1 MSDEEIRRLLAE
13 GMEPGGTPLEPPE
26 DRPDEK
32 RLEEIRGLLTSRL
45 GPVRPL
51 PSNPVLIA
59 LALTSFALISLLATM
74 YGGHRALHVLN
85 TFQMVVYFGSFL
97 LLAILFAMAVLE
109 QMIPGSKRRVRPGV
123 LMAGAALFLVALAP
137 VLFENFG
144 LAGFVKEG
152 VPCLEFGTMCAAVGG
167 ILGFFL
173 IRKGFLTTPLEAG
186 ILTGCF
192 AGLSGVTALGFVC
205 PFLNAPHILV
215 WHFGTMAI
223 GTSAGALIGLMLQ
236 WRASRNEN

>member
-1 MSDEEIRRLLAE
+1 M
-13 GMEPGGTPLEPPE
+13 PLQQE

-45 GPVRPL
+45 SPVRPL

-59 LALTSFALISLLATM
+59 LGLASFALIPLLATM
-74 YGGHRALHVLN
+74 YSGYQALHVL
-85 TFQMVVYFGSFL
+85 TLFQIVVYFGSFL
-97 LLAILFAMAVLE
+97 LLASLFAMAVLE
-109 QMIPGSKRRVRPGV
+109 QVIPGSKRRVKPGV
-123 LMAGAALFLVALAP
+123 LMAGAALFLIALAP
-137 VLFENFG
+137 VLFENFA
-144 LAGFVKEG
+144 LDGFVKNG
-152 VPCLEFGTMCAAVGG
+152 VPCLEFGTICAAVGG
-167 ILGFFL
+167 ALGFFL
-173 IRKGFLTTPLEAG
+173 IRKGFITSPLEAG
-186 ILTGCF
+186 VLMGCF

-223 GTSAGALIGLMLQ
+223 GTTAGAMIGVALQ

>member
-1 MSDEEIRRLLAE
+1 MSDEEIQRLFAE
-13 GMEPGGTPLEPPE
+13 GLTPLQQEN
-26 DRPDEK
+26 RPDEK

-45 GPVRPL
+45 SPVRPL

-59 LALTSFALISLLATM
+59 LALASFALIPLLATM
-74 YGGHRALHVLN
+74 YSGHGALRVLSV
-85 TFQMVVYFGSFL
+85 FQMVVYFGSFL
-97 LLAILFAMAVLE
+97 LLAILFAMAVME
-109 QMIPGSKRRVRPGV
+109 QIIPGCKRWVKPGV

-137 VLFENFG
+137 VLFENFA
-144 LAGFVKEG
+144 LDGFVKNG
-152 VPCLEFGTMCAAVGG
+152 VPCLTFGTICAAVGG
-167 ILGFFL
+167 ALGFFL
-173 IRKGFLTTPLEAG
+173 IRKGFLTSPLEAG
-186 ILTGCF
+186 VLTGCF

-223 GTSAGALIGLMLQ
+223 GTTAGALIGVVLQ

>member
-1 MSDEEIRRLLAE
+1 MSDEEIRRLLTE
-13 GMEPGGTPLEPPE
+13 GNELSGTPLEQPE

-32 RLEEIRGLLTSRL
+32 RLEEIRSLLTARL

-51 PSNPVLIA
+51 PSNPVLIGVG
-59 LALTSFALISLLATM
+59 LASFALISLLATI
-74 YGGHRALHVLN
+74 YGGHQALHALN
-85 TFQMVVYFGSFL
+85 PVQMVVYFASFL
-97 LLAILFAMAVLE
+97 LLAILFVMAVLE
-109 QMIPGSKRRVRPGV
+109 QIIPGSKRRVKPGV

-144 LAGFVKEG
+144 LDGFVENG
-152 VPCLEFGTMCAAVGG
+152 LPCLKFGTFFATIGG
-167 ILGFFL
+167 VLGFFL
-173 IRKGFLTTPLEAG
+173 IRKGFLTSPLEAG
-186 ILTGCF
+186 VLTGCF

-223 GTSAGALIGLMLQ
+223 GTAAGALIGLVLQ

>member
-13 GMEPGGTPLEPPE
+13 GSD

-32 RLEEIRGLLTSRL
+32 RLAEIRGLVTAELR
-45 GPVRPL
+45 PVRPL
-51 PSNPVLIA
+51 PSNPVLIGVA
-59 LALTSFALISLLATM
+59 LASFALISLLATM
-74 YGGHRALHVLN
+74 YGGHQALRVLSSV
-85 TFQMVVYFGSFL
+85 QVLVYFGSFL
-97 LLAILFAMAVLE
+97 LLAILFAVAVLE
-109 QMIPGSKRRVRPGV
+109 QIIPGSKRRVKPGV
-123 LMAGAALFLVALAP
+123 LMAGAALFLIALAP

-144 LAGFVKEG
+144 LDGFVENG
-152 VPCLEFGTMCAAVGG
+152 VPCLKFGTMFATVGG
-167 ILGFFL
+167 ALGFFL
-173 IRKGFLTTPLEAG
+173 IRKGFLTSPLEAG
-186 ILTGCF
+186 VLTGCF

-223 GTSAGALIGLMLQ
+223 GTAAGALIGLVLQ

>member
-13 GMEPGGTPLEPPE
+13 GTEFGGAPLGPPE

-32 RLEEIRGLLTSRL
+32 RLEDIRGLLAARL
-45 GPVRPL
+45 SPVRPL

-59 LALTSFALISLLATM
+59 IALASFALICWLGTL
-74 YGGHRALHVLN
+74 YGGHKSLHVLSRL
-85 TFQMVVYFGSFL
+85 QMATYFGAFL
-97 LLAILFAMAVLE
+97 LLAILFSIAIVE
-109 QMIPGSKRRVRPGV
+109 QMIPGSVRRVKPGP
-123 LMAGAALFLVALAP
+123 LITGAVLFLVALAP
-137 VLFENFG
+137 VLFENFTLG
-144 LAGFVKEG
+144 GFVKHG
-152 VPCLEFGTMCAAVGG
+152 VPCLEFGTICAAVGG

-173 IRKGFLTTPLEAG
+173 IRKGFLASPLEAAV
-186 ILTGCF
+186 LTGCF

-223 GTSAGALIGLMLQ
+223 GTAAGALIGIVLQ
-236 WRASRNEN
+236 WRASQNEN